1 MIKWLKKSG
10 FILLNK
16 INNDSKIAFGC
27 YIKNS
32 AQINIGKRVKVH
44 SGASLDASSSGLL
57 ELGDGTTVNRYAYLN
72 ASRGGIK
79 IGAGTEINNFSV
91 INGAGGVEIGTNVL
105 VGPGVQIA
113 SYQHVYRD
121 KNRLIKEQDYLY
133 RKIVIGDDVWIGAN
147 AVILAGVTIGQGS
160 VVGAGSVVTKS
171 CEPYS
176 VLVGAPAR
184 VIKKRGG

>member
-16 INNDSKIAFGC
+16 INNGSKIAFGC
-27 YIKNS
+27 YIKNPL
-32 AQINIGKRVKVH
+32 QIKIGKRVKVH
-44 SGASLDASSSGLL
+44 SGASLDASSTGIL
-57 ELGDGTTVNRYAYLN
+57 ELGDRVTVNRYAYLN

-91 INGAGGVEIGTNVL
+91 INGAGGVEIGMNVL
-105 VGPGVQIA
+105 IGPGVQII
-113 SYQHVYRD
+113 SYQHVYQD
-121 KNRLIKEQDYLY
+121 KNRLIKEQGYLY

-147 AVILAGVTIGQGS
+147 AVILAGVTIAEGT
-160 VVGAGSVVTKS
+160 VVGAGSVATKS

-176 VLVGAPAR
+176 VLAGVPAR
-184 VIKKRGG
+184 VLKKRGE

>member
-27 YIKNS
+27 YIKNP

-44 SGASLDASSSGLL
+44 SGASLDASSTGLL

-79 IGAGTEINNFSV
+79 VGAGTEINNFSV
-91 INGAGGVEIGTNVL
+91 INGAGGVEIGMNVL
-105 VGPGVQIA
+105 VGPGVQIV
-113 SYQHVYRD
+113 SYQHVYQD

-147 AVILAGVTIGQGS
+147 AVILAGVTIGKGA

-176 VLVGAPAR
+176 VLVGVPAR
-184 VIKKRGG
+184 AIKKRGE